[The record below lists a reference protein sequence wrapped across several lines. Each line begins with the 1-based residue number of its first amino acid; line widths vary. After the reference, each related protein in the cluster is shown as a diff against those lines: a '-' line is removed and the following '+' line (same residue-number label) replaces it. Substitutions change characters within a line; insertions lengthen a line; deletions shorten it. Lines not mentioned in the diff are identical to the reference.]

1 MKALPKRARRLPRDT
16 LIRDVFATFHR
27 DTFVG
32 QTRFFVR
39 RELKR
44 TSRPE
49 AICPR
54 RFRISSRITTTP
66 ARPTV
71 LKSVSSE
78 NRDAAAAASRSDL
91 SIRPEQETVNPAH
104 RSSNLGDL
112 HCTTVVNHI
121 LQFLRASVALSGY
134 IRFFPLLLARAPSLH
149 LYAPPFPSTLLE
161 KLYEFVTRYVPLT
174 RRDHFIPRDN

>member
-1 MKALPKRARRLPRDT
+1 MKASRARRLPRDT

-78 NRDAAAAASRSDL
+78 NRDAAAAAAASRSDL
-91 SIRPEQETVNPAH
+91 SIRPEQETVNPAR

-134 IRFFPLLLARAPSLH
+134 IRFPLPVVADSSAE
-149 LYAPPFPSTLLE
+149 PPRST
-161 KLYEFVTRYVPLT
+161 FTR
-174 RRDHFIPRDN
+174 PRFRPPY